1 MENPEDIEL
10 VRLAKEGDSAAF
22 ENLAKR
28 NYMLVYKISYKWCG
42 VKEDAE
48 DITQEVFMKL
58 AGKIFGFKEDSTFQ
72 TWLYRIA
79 INTAKDFARLN
90 DRKRKKEMAY
100 FEEQKFKSSPD
111 QNEASL
117 AEKLHQIIAHLPQ
130 KLKETA
136 LLVFSE
142 GMDHKEAA
150 AVLNCAEKT
159 ISWRVFQ
166 VKKKLKK
173 YLECEKAI

>member
-1 MENPEDIEL
+1 MENLEDIEL
-10 VRLAKEGDSAAF
+10 VRLVKGGDSVAF
-22 ENLAKR
+22 ENLVER

-48 DITQEVFMKL
+48 DIAQEVFIKL
-58 AGKIFGFKEDSTFQ
+58 AGKIFGFKEESSFQ
-72 TWLYRIA
+72 TWLYRMV
-79 INTAKDFARLN
+79 INTAKDFTRMS

-100 FEEQKFKSSPD
+100 LEQQKLNDESKK
-111 QNEASL
+111 NEVPM
-117 AEKLHQIIAHLPQ
+117 AERIQQMITQLPQ

-142 GMDHKEAA
+142 GMNHKEAA
-150 AVLNCAEKT
+150 SVLNCAEKT
-159 ISWRVFQ
+159 VSWRVFQ

-173 YLECEKAI
+173 YLECEEVI